1 MENMR
6 NRILLALAFTGLAAA
21 PALAQDDLAAEGEK
35 VFKRCAAC
43 HMVGPDAKN
52 RVGPELNGIVGRT
65 AGTLEGFSYSKAMVE
80 AGAGGLVWNE
90 ETLDAYLADPKGM
103 VKGTKMAFA
112 GLKSEEDR
120 QAVIAYLA
128 AQGGAS

>member
-6 NRILLALAFTGLAAA
+6 NRILLTLAVAGLAAA
-21 PALAQDDLAAEGEK
+21 PALAQDDLAAAGEQ

-52 RVGPELNGIVGRT
+52 RVGPELNGIVGRP

-80 AGAGGLVWNE
+80 AGAGGLAWDDA
-90 ETLDAYLADPKGM
+90 TLDAYLADPKAM

-128 AQGGAS
+128 AQGGSS

>member
-6 NRILLALAFTGLAAA
+6 NRILLTLAFAGLAAA
-21 PALAQDDLAAEGEK
+21 PTLAQDDLAAEGEQ

-43 HMVGPDAKN
+43 HQVGPDAKN
-52 RVGPELNGIVGRT
+52 RVGPELNGIVGRP

-80 AGAGGLVWNE
+80 AGAGGLVWDE
-90 ETLDAYLADPKGM
+90 ATLDAYLADPKGM

-128 AQGGAS
+128 AQGGSS

>member
-6 NRILLALAFTGLAAA
+6 NRILLTLAVAGLAAA
-21 PALAQDDLAAEGEK
+21 PALAQDDLAAAGEQ

-52 RVGPELNGIVGRT
+52 RVGPELNGIVGRP

-80 AGAGGLVWNE
+80 AGAGGLVWDDA
-90 ETLDAYLADPKGM
+90 TLDAYLADPKAM

-128 AQGGAS
+128 AQGGSS

>member
-1 MENMR
+1 MENMK
-6 NRILLALAFTGLAAA
+6 NRILLVLAFAGLAAA
-21 PALAQDDLAAEGEK
+21 PALAQDDLAAEGEQ

-43 HMVGPDAKN
+43 HQVGPEAKN
-52 RVGPELNGIVGRT
+52 RVGPELNGIIGRT
-65 AGTLEGFSYSKAMVE
+65 AGGLEGFNYSKAMVE
-80 AGAGGLVWNE
+80 AGAGGLVWDE
-90 ETLDAYLADPKGM
+90 ATLDAYLADPKGM

-128 AQGGAS
+128 AQGGPS

>member
-1 MENMR
+1 MGYMR

-21 PALAQDDLAAEGEK
+21 PALAQDDLAAEGEQ

-43 HMVGPDAKN
+43 HQVGPEAKN
-52 RVGPELNGIVGRT
+52 RVGPELNGIIGRT

-80 AGAGGLVWNE
+80 AGAGGLVWDE
-90 ETLDAYLADPKGM
+90 ETLDAYLANPKGM

>member
-1 MENMR
+1 MEHMR
-6 NRILLALAFTGLAAA
+6 NRILLALAVAGLAAA
-21 PALAQDDLAAEGEK
+21 PALSQDDLAAEGEQ

-43 HMVGPDAKN
+43 HQVGPEAKN
-52 RVGPELNGIVGRT
+52 RVGPELNGIIGRT
-65 AGTLEGFSYSKAMVE
+65 AGTLESFSYSKAMVE

-90 ETLDAYLADPKGM
+90 ETLDGYLADPKGM

-128 AQGGAS
+128 AQGGSS